1 MRSGLDSSR
10 EISLNHIYR
19 DVGSFGQRTR
29 KFLSNGEN
37 AALLMGGLAGV
48 AFIMPAISELAF
60 AGALGIGAYSMG
72 VQRKNGLP
80 MQVPMSANTLDPK
93 EINLATKKADKGKGI
108 VYIGN
113 DQKTNEEIWLT
124 DTQARTHM
132 MFLGTTGSGKALQ
145 MDEPILTPGGFKLNR
160 DIKVGDYVIHRS
172 GKPTKAIGVFPQGS
186 LELYRISFCDGRF
199 MDVSGDHLWEVHHKH
214 WNGKY
219 KEGISRAGM
228 ARPRVMTTCEIMEK
242 MSVNNGTFSIPLYE
256 PDFNSPRSEDL
267 PVSPYLLGAL
277 LGDGGLGEKT
287 LTFTSIDEPLL
298 ERVRSDLSQYGMT
311 LKHYPSN
318 SYCSFN
324 IVSRDGDKRLNHE
337 RKTEFRVILE
347 NLGLTGKRS
356 EEKFIPDCYLSAS
369 PADRIELLRGLMDTD
384 GTAGKA
390 GGVSFST
397 SSKQLAE
404 DVRRLVQSIGGI
416 AKIATKKPTY
426 THKGVKKNG
435 RASFNISLRVKN
447 PSSLFE
453 LSRKNERV
461 ENYQYSES
469 LKLKIQSVEKL
480 EKSAECQCIKVEA
493 DDGLFVAGDY
503 IVTHNTEFLISV
515 AFNALV
521 HGSGLI
527 YVDGKADN
535 SLYGKLYSMARF
547 MGREDD
553 VLLINFQTG
562 AKDVFGAQPRKM
574 SNTLNPFAVGSSG
587 MLTQLVVG
595 LMSGGKEGGK
605 SDVWEN
611 RAISF
616 VEALLKPLVYL
627 RDHYGLL
634 LDVEIIRNYFNLE
647 PLAALLTDNMEKTKN
662 DFNADV
668 WVEKKNPRFPGIGY
682 ALSGLAAYMD
692 NLPGIN
698 WAKPMAK
705 QESVVSEQ
713 HGYITMQLIRTF
725 NSLSDTY
732 GYIMKTPLAEIDFL
746 DVFINR
752 RILVVLLPALEKSPP
767 ELTNL
772 GRIIVASIK
781 SVMAVGLGADVEGD
795 WAKVIDAKPTT
806 SPSPYMCILDEYGY
820 YAVEGFAVVPAQ
832 ARSLGFS
839 AIFAGQ
845 DLPAF
850 EKASKPEAESTLANT
865 TTKFCGKLECT
876 KTFEYFKSVAGE
888 AFYSRTG
895 GFNNTATS
903 ILSHAYLDN
912 QSAQIEKMSRISD
925 MDLRSQISGEWHMFF
940 ADRIVRI
947 NSFFSNPK
955 KVKKLRTNHFV
966 PVAPPSDEV
975 ARKLNEIKARL
986 VDQLGKGFATETPE
1000 GVRYALNDATT
1011 SKFNAYVSAL
1021 EHPSEEIKALSGFDR
1036 TLKEV
1041 EAMLREMLTK
1051 SAGLT
1056 GDFER
1061 DLGGAEDEEE
1071 ALPDDFME
1079 RMDRSGRRSS
1089 IDDFADMDEEDDPLG
1104 DMEFDEDSAE
1114 VDFSAHVSQ
1123 ADPANVLFNDGAD
1136 DDRAEDRLSGLL
1148 DRDRMHA
1155 GLSSIEA
1162 QLGRPKQVSEV
1173 IASEVAFEMSAST
1186 HYPSAPLAEEP
1197 DLEDFFEVSNL
1208 LQSELRDHAEG
1219 EGK

>member
-48 AFIMPAISELAF
+48 ALIMPAISELAF
-60 AGALGIGAYSMG
+60 AGALGIGTYSMR

-93 EINLATKKADKGKGI
+93 EIDLGTKKPVKGKGI

-113 DQKTNEEIWLT
+113 DQKTQEEIWLT

-132 MFLGTTGSGKALQ
+132 MFLGTTGSGKAQPL
-145 MDEPILTPGGFKLNR
+145 DALVLTPNGWVTMGEIRRGDVVSTPDGKR
-160 DIKVGDYVIHRS
+160 AKVLEI
-172 GKPTKAIGVFPQGS
+172 FPQGVKEIFRLTLS
-186 LELYRISFCDGRF
+186 SGRSTRCCAEHLWRVRMENKDYTLQTKALLMLQSHGKEIYIPVFEDRSISFERLDSIVRWGKESAQCIYIDH
-199 MDVSGDHLWEVHHKH
+199 VDHLYV
-214 WNGKY
+214 
-219 KEGISRAGM
+219 
-228 ARPRVMTTCEIMEK
+228 T
-242 MSVNNGTFSIPLYE
+242 
-256 PDFNSPRSEDL
+256 
-267 PVSPYLLGAL
+267 
-277 LGDGGLGEKT
+277 
-287 LTFTSIDEPLL
+287 
-298 ERVRSDLSQYGMT
+298 
-311 LKHYPSN
+311 
-318 SYCSFN
+318 
-324 IVSRDGDKRLNHE
+324 
-337 RKTEFRVILE
+337 
-347 NLGLTGKRS
+347 
-356 EEKFIPDCYLSAS
+356 
-369 PADRIELLRGLMDTD
+369 
-384 GTAGKA
+384 
-390 GGVSFST
+390 
-397 SSKQLAE
+397 
-404 DVRRLVQSIGGI
+404 
-416 AKIATKKPTY
+416 
-426 THKGVKKNG
+426 
-435 RASFNISLRVKN
+435 
-447 PSSLFE
+447 
-453 LSRKNERV
+453 
-461 ENYQYSES
+461 
-469 LKLKIQSVEKL
+469 
-480 EKSAECQCIKVEA
+480 
-493 DDGLFVAGDY
+493 DDG

-662 DFNADV
+662 DFNADI
-668 WVEKKNPRFPGIGY
+668 WVEKKNARFPGIGY

-947 NSFFSNPK
+947 NSFFSNPR
-955 KVKKLRTNHFV
+955 KVKKLRTNHFI

-975 ARKLNEIKARL
+975 ARKLNEVRTRL
-986 VDQLGKGFATETPE
+986 ADQIAKGFANETAD
-1000 GVRYALNDATT
+1000 GIRYALNDAATT
-1011 SKFNAYVSAL
+1011 KFKAYADLLVQ
-1021 EHPSEEIKALSGFDR
+1021 PSEEIAALSGFDR
-1036 TLKEV
+1036 TVKEFD
-1041 EAMLREMLTK
+1041 AMLRAALTTG
-1051 SAGLT
+1051 SGLT
-1056 GDFER
+1056 ESIER
-1061 DLGGAEDEEE
+1061 DLGVDSSGNDEES
-1071 ALPDDFME
+1071 LPDDFME

-1104 DMEFDEDSAE
+1104 DMEFDEDSPE
-1114 VDFSAHVSQ
+1114 IDFSAH
-1123 ADPANVLFNDGAD
+1123 ADKDDPSSVLFNDTAEE
-1136 DDRAEDRLSGLL
+1136 DRAEDRLSGLL
-1148 DRDRMHA
+1148 DRDRTHA
-1155 GLSSIEA
+1155 GLASIES
-1162 QLGRPKQVSEV
+1162 QLGRPRQVSDV

-1186 HYPSAPLAEEP
+1186 HYPSVPLAEEP

-1208 LQSELRDHAEG
+1208 LQSELRDHG
-1219 EGK
+1219 ETSEEKGR

>member
-1 MRSGLDSSR
+1 MRSGLDTSR
-10 EISLNHIYR
+10 EVSLNHIFR

-29 KFLSNGEN
+29 KFLSSGEN
-37 AALLMGGLAGV
+37 AAMLMGGFAGV
-48 AFIMPAISELAF
+48 AIGMPAISELAF
-60 AGALGIGAYSMG
+60 LCATGIGLYSMG
-72 VQRKNGLP
+72 VQKKNGLP
-80 MQVPMSANTLDPK
+80 MQVPMSANILDPK
-93 EINLATKKADKGKGI
+93 EIDLGTKKATKGKGI

-113 DQKTNEEIWLT
+113 DRKTGEEIWLT

-132 MFLGTTGSGKALQ
+132 MFLGTTGSGK
-145 MDEPILTPGGFKLNR
+145 
-160 DIKVGDYVIHRS
+160 
-172 GKPTKAIGVFPQGS
+172 
-186 LELYRISFCDGRF
+186 
-199 MDVSGDHLWEVHHKH
+199 
-214 WNGKY
+214 
-219 KEGISRAGM
+219 
-228 ARPRVMTTCEIMEK
+228 
-242 MSVNNGTFSIPLYE
+242 
-256 PDFNSPRSEDL
+256 
-267 PVSPYLLGAL
+267 
-277 LGDGGLGEKT
+277 
-287 LTFTSIDEPLL
+287 
-298 ERVRSDLSQYGMT
+298 
-311 LKHYPSN
+311 
-318 SYCSFN
+318 
-324 IVSRDGDKRLNHE
+324 
-337 RKTEFRVILE
+337 
-347 NLGLTGKRS
+347 
-356 EEKFIPDCYLSAS
+356 
-369 PADRIELLRGLMDTD
+369 
-384 GTAGKA
+384 
-390 GGVSFST
+390 
-397 SSKQLAE
+397 
-404 DVRRLVQSIGGI
+404 
-416 AKIATKKPTY
+416 
-426 THKGVKKNG
+426 
-435 RASFNISLRVKN
+435 
-447 PSSLFE
+447 
-453 LSRKNERV
+453 
-461 ENYQYSES
+461 
-469 LKLKIQSVEKL
+469 
-480 EKSAECQCIKVEA
+480 
-493 DDGLFVAGDY
+493 
-503 IVTHNTEFLISV
+503 TEFLISV
-515 AFNALV
+515 AFNALI

-562 AKDVFGAQPRKM
+562 AKDIFGAQPRKM

-627 RDHYGLL
+627 RDRYGLL
-634 LDVEIIRNYFNLE
+634 LDVEVIRNYFNLE

-698 WAKPMAK
+698 WAKPMSK

-725 NSLSDTY
+725 NSLADTY

-795 WAKVIDAKPTT
+795 WSKVIDAKPTT

-925 MDLRSQISGEWHMFF
+925 SDMRSQISGEWHMFF
-940 ADRIVRI
+940 AERIVRI

-955 KVKKLRTNHFV
+955 KVKKLRTNHFI
-966 PVAPPSDEV
+966 PVAPPSDEA
-975 ARKLNEIKARL
+975 ARKIAEVRKRL
-986 VDQLGKGFATETPE
+986 KEQVEKGFSSEVPEGIRYVLDDSVTLKFKAYADMLETPPE
-1000 GVRYALNDATT
+1000 AASNLA
-1011 SKFNAYVSAL
+1011 
-1021 EHPSEEIKALSGFDR
+1021 GFDR
-1036 TLKEV
+1036 TLAEID
-1041 EAMLREMLTK
+1041 AMFRTTLENGT
-1051 SAGLT
+1051 GLT
-1056 GDFER
+1056 ESFER
-1061 DLGGAEDEEE
+1061 DLEDGEDGEG
-1071 ALPDDFME
+1071 LPDDFM
-1079 RMDRSGRRSS
+1079 DRQRSRS
-1089 IDDFADMDEEDDPLG
+1089 AMDDFADMDEEDDPLG
-1104 DMEFDEDSAE
+1104 DMEFDSDSAE
-1114 VDFSAHVSQ
+1114 VDFSAVVDRT
-1123 ADPANVLFNDGAD
+1123 DPANVLFDDGVD
-1136 DDRAEDRLSGLL
+1136 DGKAEDRLSGLL
-1148 DRDRMHA
+1148 DREKTQM
-1155 GLSSIEA
+1155 GLSDIERHI
-1162 QLGRPKQVSEV
+1162 GRSPQVSNV

-1186 HYPSAPLAEEP
+1186 HYPSVPLAEEP

-1208 LQSELRDHAEG
+1208 LQSELRSQG
-1219 EGK
+1219 EADEK

>member
-48 AFIMPAISELAF
+48 ALIMPAISELAF
-60 AGALGIGAYSMG
+60 AGALGIGAYSMR

-93 EINLATKKADKGKGI
+93 EIDLGTKKPVKGKGI

-113 DQKTNEEIWLT
+113 DQKTQEEIWLT

-132 MFLGTTGSGKALQ
+132 MFLGTTGSGKAQPL
-145 MDEPILTPGGFKLNR
+145 DALVLTPNGWVTMGEIRRGDVVSTPDGKR
-160 DIKVGDYVIHRS
+160 AKVLEI
-172 GKPTKAIGVFPQGS
+172 FPQGVKEIFRLTLS
-186 LELYRISFCDGRF
+186 SGRSTRCCAEHLWRVRMENKDYTLQTKALLMLQSHGKEIYIPVFEDRSISFERLDSIVRWGKESAQCIYIDH
-199 MDVSGDHLWEVHHKH
+199 VDHLYV
-214 WNGKY
+214 
-219 KEGISRAGM
+219 
-228 ARPRVMTTCEIMEK
+228 T
-242 MSVNNGTFSIPLYE
+242 
-256 PDFNSPRSEDL
+256 
-267 PVSPYLLGAL
+267 
-277 LGDGGLGEKT
+277 
-287 LTFTSIDEPLL
+287 
-298 ERVRSDLSQYGMT
+298 
-311 LKHYPSN
+311 
-318 SYCSFN
+318 
-324 IVSRDGDKRLNHE
+324 
-337 RKTEFRVILE
+337 
-347 NLGLTGKRS
+347 
-356 EEKFIPDCYLSAS
+356 
-369 PADRIELLRGLMDTD
+369 
-384 GTAGKA
+384 
-390 GGVSFST
+390 
-397 SSKQLAE
+397 
-404 DVRRLVQSIGGI
+404 
-416 AKIATKKPTY
+416 
-426 THKGVKKNG
+426 
-435 RASFNISLRVKN
+435 
-447 PSSLFE
+447 
-453 LSRKNERV
+453 
-461 ENYQYSES
+461 
-469 LKLKIQSVEKL
+469 
-480 EKSAECQCIKVEA
+480 
-493 DDGLFVAGDY
+493 DDG

-662 DFNADV
+662 DFNADI
-668 WVEKKNPRFPGIGY
+668 WVEKKNARFPGIGY

-947 NSFFSNPK
+947 NSFFSNPR
-955 KVKKLRTNHFV
+955 KVKKLRTNHFI

-975 ARKLNEIKARL
+975 ARKLNEVRTRL
-986 VDQLGKGFATETPE
+986 ADQIAKGFANETAD
-1000 GVRYALNDATT
+1000 GIRYALNDAATT
-1011 SKFNAYVSAL
+1011 KFKAYADLLVQ
-1021 EHPSEEIKALSGFDR
+1021 PSEEIAALSGFDR
-1036 TLKEV
+1036 TVKEFD
-1041 EAMLREMLTK
+1041 AMLRAALTTG
-1051 SAGLT
+1051 SGLT
-1056 GDFER
+1056 ESIER
-1061 DLGGAEDEEE
+1061 DLGVDSSGNDEES
-1071 ALPDDFME
+1071 LPDDFME

-1104 DMEFDEDSAE
+1104 DMEFDEDSPE
-1114 VDFSAHVSQ
+1114 IDFSAH
-1123 ADPANVLFNDGAD
+1123 ADKDDPSSVLFSDSAEE
-1136 DDRAEDRLSGLL
+1136 DRAEDRLSGLL
-1148 DRDRMHA
+1148 DRDRTHA
-1155 GLSSIEA
+1155 GLASIES
-1162 QLGRPKQVSEV
+1162 QLGRPRQVSDV

-1208 LQSELRDHAEG
+1208 LQSELRDHG
-1219 EGK
+1219 ETDEEKGR

>member
-1 MRSGLDSSR
+1 MRSGLDTSR
-10 EISLNHIYR
+10 EVSLNHIFR
-19 DVGSFGQRTR
+19 DVGTFGQRTR

-37 AALLMGGLAGV
+37 AAMLMGGFAGAAV
-48 AFIMPAISELAF
+48 GMPAISELAF
-60 AGALGIGAYSMG
+60 LCAAGIGLYSMG
-72 VQRKNGLP
+72 VQKKNGLP
-80 MQVPMSANTLDPK
+80 MQVPMSANLIDPK
-93 EINLATKKADKGKGI
+93 EIDLATKKATKGKGI

-113 DQKTNEEIWLT
+113 DRKTGEEIWLT

-132 MFLGTTGSGKALQ
+132 MFLGTTGSGK
-145 MDEPILTPGGFKLNR
+145 
-160 DIKVGDYVIHRS
+160 
-172 GKPTKAIGVFPQGS
+172 
-186 LELYRISFCDGRF
+186 
-199 MDVSGDHLWEVHHKH
+199 
-214 WNGKY
+214 
-219 KEGISRAGM
+219 
-228 ARPRVMTTCEIMEK
+228 
-242 MSVNNGTFSIPLYE
+242 
-256 PDFNSPRSEDL
+256 
-267 PVSPYLLGAL
+267 
-277 LGDGGLGEKT
+277 
-287 LTFTSIDEPLL
+287 
-298 ERVRSDLSQYGMT
+298 
-311 LKHYPSN
+311 
-318 SYCSFN
+318 
-324 IVSRDGDKRLNHE
+324 
-337 RKTEFRVILE
+337 
-347 NLGLTGKRS
+347 
-356 EEKFIPDCYLSAS
+356 
-369 PADRIELLRGLMDTD
+369 
-384 GTAGKA
+384 
-390 GGVSFST
+390 
-397 SSKQLAE
+397 
-404 DVRRLVQSIGGI
+404 
-416 AKIATKKPTY
+416 
-426 THKGVKKNG
+426 
-435 RASFNISLRVKN
+435 
-447 PSSLFE
+447 
-453 LSRKNERV
+453 
-461 ENYQYSES
+461 
-469 LKLKIQSVEKL
+469 
-480 EKSAECQCIKVEA
+480 
-493 DDGLFVAGDY
+493 
-503 IVTHNTEFLISV
+503 TEFLISV
-515 AFNALV
+515 AFNALI

-562 AKDVFGAQPRKM
+562 AKDIFGAQPRKM

-698 WAKPMAK
+698 WAKPMSK

-725 NSLSDTY
+725 NSLADTY

-925 MDLRSQISGEWHMFF
+925 SDMRSQISGEWHMFF
-940 ADRIVRI
+940 AERIVRI

-955 KVKKLRTNHFV
+955 KVKKLRTNHFI
-966 PVAPPSDEV
+966 PVAPPSDEA
-975 ARKLNEIKARL
+975 ARKIAEVRKRL
-986 VDQLGKGFATETPE
+986 KDQVEKGFSAETSD
-1000 GVRYALNDATT
+1000 GVRYALNDAVTL
-1011 SKFNAYVSAL
+1011 KFKAYSDVLESPPEAVSAL
-1021 EHPSEEIKALSGFDR
+1021 AGFDR
-1036 TLKEV
+1036 TLKEID
-1041 EAMLREMLTK
+1041 AMLRATLENGN
-1051 SAGLT
+1051 GLT
-1056 GDFER
+1056 ERFER
-1061 DLGGAEDEEE
+1061 DLEEGEEE
-1071 ALPDDFME
+1071 QGLPDDFM
-1079 RMDRSGRRSS
+1079 DRQRSRS
-1089 IDDFADMDEEDDPLG
+1089 AMDDFADMDEEDDPLG
-1104 DMEFDEDSAE
+1104 DMEFDSDAAE
-1114 VDFSAHVSQ
+1114 VDFSAVVDRT
-1123 ADPANVLFNDGAD
+1123 DPANVLFDDGID
-1136 DDRAEDRLSGLL
+1136 DGKAEDRLSGLL
-1148 DRDRMHA
+1148 DREKTQA
-1155 GLSSIEA
+1155 GLSDIER
-1162 QLGRPKQVSEV
+1162 QIGRSPQVSDV

-1186 HYPSAPLAEEP
+1186 HYPSVPLAEEP

-1208 LQSELRDHAEG
+1208 LQSELRNQG
-1219 EGK
+1219 ETDEK

>member
-113 DQKTNEEIWLT
+113 DQNTNEEIWLT

-132 MFLGTTGSGKALQ
+132 MFLGTTGSGKAQPL
-145 MDEPILTPGGFKLNR
+145 DARVLTPHGWVHMG
-160 DIKVGDYVIHRS
+160 DIRQGDVVSTPDGKSAKVIE
-172 GKPTKAIGVFPQGS
+172 VFPQGMKAIFRVTLS
-186 LELYRISFCDGRF
+186 SGRSTRCCAEHLWRVRIENKDYTLQTSALLALQAHGKEVYFPVFDEGAVSFERLDSILHWGEESAQCIYIDH
-199 MDVSGDHLWEVHHKH
+199 VDHL
-214 WNGKY
+214 Y
-219 KEGISRAGM
+219 I
-228 ARPRVMTTCEIMEK
+228 T
-242 MSVNNGTFSIPLYE
+242 
-256 PDFNSPRSEDL
+256 
-267 PVSPYLLGAL
+267 
-277 LGDGGLGEKT
+277 
-287 LTFTSIDEPLL
+287 
-298 ERVRSDLSQYGMT
+298 
-311 LKHYPSN
+311 
-318 SYCSFN
+318 
-324 IVSRDGDKRLNHE
+324 
-337 RKTEFRVILE
+337 
-347 NLGLTGKRS
+347 
-356 EEKFIPDCYLSAS
+356 
-369 PADRIELLRGLMDTD
+369 
-384 GTAGKA
+384 
-390 GGVSFST
+390 
-397 SSKQLAE
+397 
-404 DVRRLVQSIGGI
+404 
-416 AKIATKKPTY
+416 
-426 THKGVKKNG
+426 
-435 RASFNISLRVKN
+435 
-447 PSSLFE
+447 
-453 LSRKNERV
+453 
-461 ENYQYSES
+461 
-469 LKLKIQSVEKL
+469 
-480 EKSAECQCIKVEA
+480 
-493 DDGLFVAGDY
+493 DDG

-668 WVEKKNPRFPGIGY
+668 WVEKKSPRFPGIGY

-795 WAKVIDAKPTT
+795 WSKVIDAKPTT

-925 MDLRSQISGEWHMFF
+925 MDMRSQISGEWHMFF

-1021 EHPSEEIKALSGFDR
+1021 EHPSDKLKALSGFDR

-1041 EAMLREMLTK
+1041 EAMLHETLTK

-1061 DLGGAEDEEE
+1061 DLGGDEDEEE

-1136 DDRAEDRLSGLL
+1136 ERAEDRLSGLL
-1148 DRDRMHA
+1148 DRDRTQA

>member
-48 AFIMPAISELAF
+48 ALIMPAISELAF
-60 AGALGIGAYSMG
+60 AGALGIGTYSMR

-93 EINLATKKADKGKGI
+93 EIDLGTKKPVKGKGI

-113 DQKTNEEIWLT
+113 DQKTQEEIWLT

-132 MFLGTTGSGKALQ
+132 MFLGTTGSGKAQPL
-145 MDEPILTPGGFKLNR
+145 DALVLTPNGWVTMGEIRRGDVVSTPDGKR
-160 DIKVGDYVIHRS
+160 AKVLEI
-172 GKPTKAIGVFPQGS
+172 FPQGVKEIFRLTLS
-186 LELYRISFCDGRF
+186 SGRSTRCCAEHLWRVRMENKDYTLQTKALLMLQSHGKEIYIPVFEDRSISFERLDSIVRWGKESAQCIYIDH
-199 MDVSGDHLWEVHHKH
+199 VDHLYV
-214 WNGKY
+214 
-219 KEGISRAGM
+219 
-228 ARPRVMTTCEIMEK
+228 T
-242 MSVNNGTFSIPLYE
+242 
-256 PDFNSPRSEDL
+256 
-267 PVSPYLLGAL
+267 
-277 LGDGGLGEKT
+277 
-287 LTFTSIDEPLL
+287 
-298 ERVRSDLSQYGMT
+298 
-311 LKHYPSN
+311 
-318 SYCSFN
+318 
-324 IVSRDGDKRLNHE
+324 
-337 RKTEFRVILE
+337 
-347 NLGLTGKRS
+347 
-356 EEKFIPDCYLSAS
+356 
-369 PADRIELLRGLMDTD
+369 
-384 GTAGKA
+384 
-390 GGVSFST
+390 
-397 SSKQLAE
+397 
-404 DVRRLVQSIGGI
+404 
-416 AKIATKKPTY
+416 
-426 THKGVKKNG
+426 
-435 RASFNISLRVKN
+435 
-447 PSSLFE
+447 
-453 LSRKNERV
+453 
-461 ENYQYSES
+461 
-469 LKLKIQSVEKL
+469 
-480 EKSAECQCIKVEA
+480 
-493 DDGLFVAGDY
+493 DDG

-662 DFNADV
+662 DFNADI
-668 WVEKKNPRFPGIGY
+668 WVEKKNARFPGIGY

-947 NSFFSNPK
+947 NSFFSNPR
-955 KVKKLRTNHFV
+955 KVKKLRTNHFI

-975 ARKLNEIKARL
+975 ARKLNEVRTRL
-986 VDQLGKGFATETPE
+986 ADQIAKGFANETAD
-1000 GVRYALNDATT
+1000 GIRYALNDAATT
-1011 SKFNAYVSAL
+1011 KFKAYADLLVQ
-1021 EHPSEEIKALSGFDR
+1021 PSEEIAALSGFDR
-1036 TLKEV
+1036 TVKEFD
-1041 EAMLREMLTK
+1041 AMLRAALTTG
-1051 SAGLT
+1051 SGLT
-1056 GDFER
+1056 ESIER
-1061 DLGGAEDEEE
+1061 DLGVDSSGNDEES
-1071 ALPDDFME
+1071 LPDDFME

-1104 DMEFDEDSAE
+1104 DMEFDEDSPE
-1114 VDFSAHVSQ
+1114 IDFSAH
-1123 ADPANVLFNDGAD
+1123 ADKDDPSSVLFSDSAEE
-1136 DDRAEDRLSGLL
+1136 DRAEDRLSGLL
-1148 DRDRMHA
+1148 DRDRTHA
-1155 GLSSIEA
+1155 GLASIES
-1162 QLGRPKQVSEV
+1162 QLGRPRQVSDV

-1208 LQSELRDHAEG
+1208 LQSELRDHG
-1219 EGK
+1219 ETDEEKGR